1 MRGPVLKSAE
11 ELEIMDRAN
20 RVVLEILEILRQM
33 IRPGATTA
41 QLNAVAEEELAK
53 RGAKSPFKGY
63 APMGLPPYPAVVCTS
78 VNDVIVHGIP
88 NRERL
93 REGDIVGID
102 FGAVLEGFVGDGAI
116 TVAVGDVHEDADTLL
131 RTTKECLEFAIAE
144 MRPGKR
150 LGDIGAAV
158 QEHAEAGGF
167 HVIRNFVGH
176 GIGRRMHEEPQ
187 VHNFGSRGRGLELRE
202 GMVLAVEPMVCM
214 IGEKL
219 RQRLDKSRDGMV
231 QDVRTDRDGW
241 TARTLDGA
249 LAAHFEHSIAIT
261 ADGPRVLG
269 LPRAETRP
277 AEREAVV

>member
-93 REGDIVGID
+93 RDGDIVGID
-102 FGAVLEGFVGDGAI
+102 FGAILDGFVGDGAI
-116 TVAVGDVHEDADTLL
+116 TVAVGEVSEEAEKLV
-131 RTTKECLEFAIAE
+131 RTTKECLDLAIAE
-144 MRPGKR
+144 MKPGNR

-158 QEHAEAGGF
+158 QEHAEANGF

-187 VHNFGSRGRGLELRE
+187 VHNFGVRGRGLELKE
-202 GMVLAVEPMVCM
+202 GMVLAVEPMVCT

-219 RQRLDKSRDGMV
+219 QQRLDKSRDGMV

-269 LPRAETRP
+269 LPRAEDASLGTR
-277 AEREAVV
+277 

>member
-1 MRGPVLKSAE
+1 MKGVVLKSRE
-11 ELEIMDRAN
+11 EIAVMDSAN
-20 RVVLEILEILRQM
+20 RVVLETLEILREKAV
-33 IRPGATTA
+33 PGATTA

-93 REGDIVGID
+93 KEGDIVGID
-102 FGAVLEGFVGDGAI
+102 FGSILGGFVGDGAVTI
-116 TVAVGDVHEDADTLL
+116 AIGEVSPEAAKLMKV
-131 RTTKECLEFAIAE
+131 TKECLDLGIEE
-144 MRPGKR
+144 MRPGR
-150 LGDIGAAV
+150 YLGDIGAAV
-158 QEHAEAGGF
+158 QEHAESAGF
-167 HVIRNFVGH
+167 HVIRSFVGH

-187 VHNFGSRGRGLELRE
+187 VYNYGTRGRGLELRE
-202 GMVLAVEPMVCM
+202 GMVLAVEPMVCE
-214 IGEKL
+214 IGPKLAARIEKA
-219 RQRLDKSRDGMV
+219 GNNGTV

-241 TARTLDGA
+241 TARTLDGT

-269 LPRAETRP
+269 R
-277 AEREAVV
+277 